1 MIADRIK
8 QVKENIANACISAGR
23 KESEVTLIAVTK
35 TRTVDEI
42 NEAVSCG
49 IDHIGE
55 NRVNELNGKI
65 PYLDKNIHLH
75 LIGALQTNKVK
86 QVLGKVELI
95 HSLDRLSL
103 AEEIEKQAQK
113 LSLPPINV
121 LVEVNIAG
129 ETTKS
134 GVFANNLT
142 DFLDILTNFRYINP
156 IGLMTVAPAVAT
168 EYQQEEYF
176 AQMREFLDVGKKK
189 FGQGFSELSMG
200 MSRDYTTAIKHGATM
215 VRIGTSI
222 FGERN
227 YNLQEDFRI

>member
-1 MIADRIK
+1 MISERIER
-8 QVKENIANACISAGR
+8 VKENIANACYGAGR

-35 TRTVDEI
+35 TRTVEEI
-42 NEAVSCG
+42 KEAVACG
-49 IDHIGE
+49 IEHIGE
-55 NRVNELNGKI
+55 NRVNELNSKI
-65 PYLDKNIHLH
+65 PYLDEKLHYH

-86 QVLGKVELI
+86 QVLGKAELI

-103 AEEIEKQAQK
+103 AQEIEKQAQK
-113 LSLPPINV
+113 LSLSPINV
-121 LVEVNIAG
+121 LVEVNIG
-129 ETTKS
+129 QETTKS

-156 IGLMTVAPAVAT
+156 VGLMTVAPADAN
-168 EYQQEEYF
+168 EYRQEEYF
-176 AQMREFLDVGKKK
+176 EQMRELLEQGKRV
-189 FGQGFSELSMG
+189 FGQSFSELSMG
-200 MSRDYTTAIKHGATM
+200 MSRDYAMAIKHGATM